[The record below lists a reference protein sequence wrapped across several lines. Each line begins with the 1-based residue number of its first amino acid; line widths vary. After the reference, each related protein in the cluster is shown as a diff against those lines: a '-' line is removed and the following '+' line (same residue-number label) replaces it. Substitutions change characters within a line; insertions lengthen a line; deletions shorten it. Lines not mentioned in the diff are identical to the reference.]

1 MRALYFN
8 PGREHSRRL
17 QNMMPPHPP
26 VVSSAMK
33 TARAGER
40 ATVDGV
46 VSAAYF
52 LLLFLGFSLV
62 IRIFDTVELSSAGAL
77 PFHPLG
83 PPFSLPF
90 ILGGELLVGGAL
102 AAVLA
107 LLWRWRAARIAWTG
121 VLAAYMIWLAAEQ
134 AAYQYF
140 FSHID
145 YVLFSESHDLGNLS
159 SSIAEALD
167 AFFFA
172 GLALALAVAV
182 LMLLPVRPRAVSR
195 LVAAARRRPARWIV
209 GVAAYVGLSV
219 SLAAVSDQQNL
230 ACPFPI
236 AYLTSYADHLAQEM
250 ELDAAYDADAALPA
264 KGPPA
269 GAGGSAGAPRVARRD
284 GAPASRRLNVV
295 IFLMESTSYRE
306 TSMVPGAAYDTTPF
320 VARLAKES
328 LFFDNYYAVVA
339 ASTRSFFSL
348 LTGVYPYMDRASD
361 LTKYSQIRIPS
372 LPDVL
377 HEEGYA
383 TAFFASSDS
392 MFEGLD
398 TFVSARAYDTY
409 MDKNLVPAEE
419 LPEGGGAYWGVDEE
433 IMIDK
438 ALAWIEQTRGSGR
451 PFYLSYN
458 AVFPHHPFRVPSGH
472 ADLTAM
478 DWGGPETRARFRA
491 SLAYADRSVERLYRG
506 LERLGLA
513 EDTLFV
519 VTPDHGETFGDLHR
533 KNFIH
538 AEYCYDEDS
547 RIFLLAHNPG
557 AIGPPRVSSELG
569 SHLDLFPT
577 VLEILGIERDLDID
591 GRSLLSPGPPRIL
604 YHFSRRQMAARD
616 GKLKLIV
623 SRESGGGRPELYDLA
638 ADPEEQVN
646 LADDRPDDVKRYRGL
661 LEGWRVSVAKA
672 FRSRLAQSGVEERE
686 HSAIAQ
692 RRRAEM
698 FSSTQ
703 VKLGSFT
710 VCPGPGNTS
719 CAPATAGTF
728 RRGQPF
734 TVRAVLARPADGR
747 VKVEIFD
754 LNGKRVFAQIEDLV
768 SRREATFPSIPT
780 EALTP
785 GERYRVR
792 LSTVYYRAVHDSRWF
807 QLTVQ

>member
-1 MRALYFN
+1 MKSTQ
-8 PGREHSRRL
+8 PGGG
-17 QNMMPPHPP
+17 
-26 VVSSAMK
+26 
-33 TARAGER
+33 AGDR
-40 ATVDGV
+40 GI
-46 VSAAYF
+46 VSATYF
-52 LLLFLGFSLV
+52 LLLFVVFCLV
-62 IRIFDTVELSSAGAL
+62 IRVFDTIDLAAADAL
-77 PFHPLG
+77 PLHPLG

-107 LLWRWRAARIAWTG
+107 LLWRWRPARIAWIG
-121 VLAAYMIWLAAEQ
+121 VLAVYMIWLAAEQ

-140 FSHID
+140 FSHVD

-172 GLALALAVAV
+172 GLALAAAVAV
-182 LMLLPVRPRAVSR
+182 LLLLPWRPRAVLG
-195 LVAAARRRPARWIV
+195 LVAAVRRHPARWIA
-209 GVAAYVGLSV
+209 GIAAYVAISL
-219 SLAAVSDQQNL
+219 SLAALHDQQNL
-230 ACPFPI
+230 ACPFPV
-236 AYLTSYADHLAQEM
+236 AYLSSYAEHVSQER
-250 ELDAAYDADAALPA
+250 ELDAAYDADDALPA
-264 KGPPA
+264 KEPLVGTD
-269 GAGGSAGAPRVARRD
+269 GSAGAPRAARRD
-284 GAPASRRLNVV
+284 AAHEPRRLNVV

-306 TSMVPGAAYDTTPF
+306 TSMFPGAAYDTTPF
-320 VARLAKES
+320 VSRLARES

-398 TFVSARAYDTY
+398 TFVSARAFDTY

-458 AVFPHHPFRVPSGH
+458 AVFPHHPFRVPAGH

-513 EDTLFV
+513 EDTLFII
-519 VTPDHGETFGDLHR
+519 TPDHGETFGDVHR

-547 RIFLLAHNPG
+547 RIFLLARNPG

-577 VLEILGIERDLDID
+577 VLEILGIERELDID
-591 GRSLLSPGPPRIL
+591 GRSLLSQGPPRIL
-604 YHFSRRQMAARD
+604 YHFSRRQIAARD
-616 GKLKLIV
+616 GRLKLIV

-661 LEGWRVSVAKA
+661 LEEWRVSVAKA
-672 FRSRLAQSGVEERE
+672 FRRRLAQSGVEERE

-710 VCPGPGNTS
+710 VCPGAGNTS

-728 RRGQPF
+728 RLGQPF
-734 TVRAVLARPADGR
+734 TVRAVLAKPADGR

-754 LNGKRVFAQIEDLV
+754 RNGKRAFAQIEDLV
-768 SRREATFPSIPT
+768 SRREATFPAIPT
-780 EALTP
+780 GALTP
-785 GERYRVR
+785 GERYRLR